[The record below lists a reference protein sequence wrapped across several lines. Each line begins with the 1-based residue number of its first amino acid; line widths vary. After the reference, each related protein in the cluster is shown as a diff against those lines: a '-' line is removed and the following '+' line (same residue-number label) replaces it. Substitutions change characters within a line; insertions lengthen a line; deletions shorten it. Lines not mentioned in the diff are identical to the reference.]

1 MINKENFVYY
11 AGTALSQVITLLTT
25 LYILYH
31 FSPEDFGYFSLVLS
45 VTSIIGSLSTLKFE
59 LSVAISKDEKS
70 AVEKL
75 SLTVFVS
82 LFINI
87 LLSIIYF
94 LFEPNINLFILIA
107 MSTTIAMNGSIQ
119 QFILFEEN
127 HKLNGIIPVLTALLN
142 LVFLLLLKGNNAL
155 VFAYILSSWLI
166 TAFYIF
172 WMLKKGKQY
181 FVLTFEP
188 LKRIFRENISF
199 VKYIFPSSIA
209 TILIMYFHPILLSY
223 LYNSANVGLFSFA
236 LRILLLPSIIIGTVT
251 GALLRNTLSRLY
263 FSGEYVLIN
272 KEINKI
278 LVWLLISSMICF
290 PILEFFVFELKNFVN
305 ISKWNG
311 IEHISV
317 LIIFYAVS
325 QFFFIPLSNIPLVF
339 DKKKLLLKLNIIQ
352 LFLTLMIYL
361 GAYLFK
367 WQFENFLII
376 LSIVM
381 MIFSA
386 ISCYYFVKIVK
397 IKNVQTV

>member
-1 MINKENFVYY
+1 MINKDNLVYY
-11 AGTALSQVITLLTT
+11 LGTALSQVITLLTT

-31 FSPEDFGYFSLVLS
+31 FSPDNFGYFSLVLS

-59 LSVAISKDEKS
+59 LSVAISKDSKS
-70 AVEKL
+70 AIEKL
-75 SLTVFVS
+75 SLTIFVS
-82 LFINI
+82 LLTNI
-87 LLSIIYF
+87 IMSVIYF
-94 LFEPNINLFILIA
+94 AFEPNIDLFILIA
-107 MSTTIAMNGSIQ
+107 MSITIAMNGSIQ

-127 HKLNGIIPVLTALLN
+127 HLLNGILPVLTALLN
-142 LVFLLLLKGNNAL
+142 LIFLLLIKGDHAL
-155 VFAYILSSWLI
+155 IFAYTISSWLV
-166 TAFYIF
+166 TLFYIF
-172 WMLKKGKQY
+172 WMLRKGKEY
-181 FVLTFEP
+181 FVFSLP
-188 LKRIFRENISF
+188 SLKKIFHENRSF

-251 GALLRNTLSRLY
+251 GALLRNSLSKLY
-263 FSGEYVLIN
+263 FNGDYTAIN
-272 KEINKI
+272 KEVNKI
-278 LVWLLISSMICF
+278 LLWLLISCLICF
-290 PILEFFVFELKNFVN
+290 PILEFFVFQLKNFVD
-305 ISKWNG
+305 ISRWNG
-311 IEHISV
+311 IEQISV

-361 GAYLFK
+361 GAYLLK
-367 WQFENFLII
+367 WQFETFLVV

-386 ISCYYFVKIVK
+386 ISCYCFIKIVK
-397 IKNVQTV
+397 VKNVQTV